1 MRIGIDVHAAERDGS
16 GNCTYIRG
24 LIEALLAQDFE
35 NEYILYIIDR
45 NHRFYRNIRRDARV
59 RLRPLPVENPLVRIP
74 LFLGRATHRDALDIL
89 HVQFIAPPRHR
100 GKLVATIHDL
110 GFLHLPRTFA
120 RFFVL
125 RSKIFIRR
133 TARRAAK
140 VITGSQFS
148 KTDISARYGLAPE
161 KIEVIPCGVSPRFGE
176 AQDTSRIQKT
186 LAKYQIRPPYIL
198 SVSRLN
204 PRKNLV
210 SLAGAFSRLKSELCL
225 PHQLVLAG
233 RADYKTAKT
242 IALIKK
248 AAGADILLTG
258 FVDDEDL
265 PALYQGAD
273 ISVYP
278 SLFEG
283 AGLPV
288 LEAMAAGVPVVA
300 SNTSSLPE
308 IVGDAAI
315 TVDPLSVDEIA
326 QAVRRLASD
335 QDLKEEFRRKGRL
348 RAADFSWDKAAQ
360 KTLKIYHEVYREA

>member
-1 MRIGIDVHAAERDGS
+1 MRIGIDVHAAEQDGS

-24 LIEALLAQDFE
+24 LVEALLSQDFE

-45 NHRFYRNIRRDARV
+45 NHRFYRNIRQDAKV
-59 RLRPLPVENPLVRIP
+59 RLRSLRVENPLVRIP
-74 LFLGRATHRDALDIL
+74 LFLGRATQRDSLDIL

-120 RFFVL
+120 RFFVW
-125 RSKIFIRR
+125 RSRMFIRQ
-133 TARRAAK
+133 TARRAARI
-140 VITGSQFS
+140 ITGSQFS
-148 KTDISARYGLAPE
+148 KTDIAARYGLAPG

-210 SLAGAFSRLKSELCL
+210 SLAGAFSRLKSELHL

-233 RADYKTAKT
+233 RSDYKTART
-242 IALIKK
+242 VALIKK
-248 AAGADILLTG
+248 AAGADILLAG

-273 ISVYP
+273 IFVYP

-288 LEAMAAGVPVVA
+288 LEAMAAGVPVIA
-300 SNTSSLPE
+300 SNTTSLPE
-308 IVGDAAI
+308 IVGDAGIAI
-315 TVDPLSVDEIA
+315 NPLSVDEIA
-326 QAVRRLASD
+326 QAIRRLATD
-335 QDLKEEFRRKGRL
+335 RELREECRRKGRA
-348 RAADFSWDKAAQ
+348 RAAGFTWDKAAQ
-360 KTLKIYHEVYREA
+360 KTLRIYQELFSGS

>member
-24 LIEALLAQDFE
+24 LVEALLAQDYE
-35 NEYILYIIDR
+35 NDYILYIIDR
-45 NHRFYRNIRRDARV
+45 NHRFYRNIRRDAKV
-59 RLRPLPVENPLVRIP
+59 RLRSLRVENPLIRIP
-74 LFLGRATHRDALDIL
+74 LFLGRATEREALDIL

-110 GFLHLPRTFA
+110 GFLHLPKTFS
-120 RFFVL
+120 RFFVF
-125 RSKIFIRR
+125 RSRLFIRR
-133 TARRAAK
+133 TAQRAAK

-148 KTDISARYGLAPE
+148 KTDIATRYGLAPE
-161 KIEVIPCGVSPRFGE
+161 KIEVIPCGVSPRFAE
-176 AQDTSRIQKT
+176 SLDPSRIQKT
-186 LAKYQIRPPYIL
+186 LAKYKIRPPYIL

-210 SLAGAFSRLKSELCL
+210 SLACAFSRLKSELRL
-225 PHQLVLAG
+225 PHQLVFAG
-233 RADYKTAKT
+233 RADYKTAET
-242 IALIKK
+242 VALIRK
-248 AAGADILLTG
+248 AAGTDIILTG
-258 FVDDEDL
+258 FVDDDDL

-273 ISVYP
+273 IFVYP

-300 SNTSSLPE
+300 SNASSLPE
-308 IVGDAAI
+308 TVGDAGL

-326 QAVRRLASD
+326 HAIGQLATD
-335 QDLKEEFRRKGRL
+335 RDLKENCRQKGQL
-348 RAADFSWDKAAQ
+348 RAAEFTWDKAAQ
-360 KTLKIYHEVYREA
+360 KILGIYQEVCREA

>member
-1 MRIGIDVHAAERDGS
+1 MRIGIDVHAAEQDGS

-24 LIEALLAQDFE
+24 LVEALLSQDLK

-45 NHRFYRNIRRDARV
+45 NHRFYRNIIRDARV
-59 RLRPLPVENPLVRIP
+59 RLRALPVENPLIRIP
-74 LFLGRATHRDALDIL
+74 LFLGRATHHDALDIL

-120 RFFVL
+120 RFFVF
-125 RSKIFIRR
+125 RSRIFIRQ

-140 VITGSQFS
+140 VITDSQFS
-148 KTDISARYGLAPE
+148 KTDISTRYGLAPD
-161 KIEVIPCGVSPRFGE
+161 KIEIIPCGVSPRFGE
-176 AQDTSRIQKT
+176 AQDPGRIQKT
-186 LAKYQIRPPYIL
+186 LAKYQIRQPYIL

-210 SLAGAFSRLKSELCL
+210 SLASAFSRLKSELDL

-233 RADYKTAKT
+233 RRDYKTART
-242 IALIKK
+242 MASIRK
-248 AAGADILLTG
+248 AAGLDAILTG
-258 FVDDEDL
+258 FVDDGDL

-273 ISVYP
+273 IFVYP

-288 LEAMAAGVPVVA
+288 LEAMAAGVPVIA

-308 IVGDAAI
+308 MLGDAGIA
-315 TVDPLSVDEIA
+315 VDPLSLEEIA
-326 QAVRRLASD
+326 QAVRLLVGNR
-335 QDLKEEFRRKGRL
+335 DLREEYRRKGRL
-348 RAADFSWDKAAQ
+348 RAAGFSWVTAAR
-360 KTLKIYHEVYREA
+360 KTLRIYQELMAES

>member
-1 MRIGIDVHAAERDGS
+1 MKIGIDVHAAERDGT

-24 LIEALLAQDFE
+24 LVEALLSQDFE
-35 NEYILYIIDR
+35 NDYILYLIDR
-45 NHRFYRNIRRDARV
+45 NHRFYRNIRQDARV
-59 RLRPLPVENPLVRIP
+59 RLRPLRAENPLVRIP
-74 LFLGRATHRDALDIL
+74 LFLGRATHRDSLDIL

-120 RFFVL
+120 RFFVF
-125 RSKIFIRR
+125 RSRMFIRQ
-133 TARRAAK
+133 TARRAARI
-140 VITGSQFS
+140 ITGSQFS
-148 KTDISARYGLAPE
+148 KTDISTRYGLAPE
-161 KIEVIPCGVSPRFGE
+161 KIEVIPYGVSPRFGE
-176 AQDTSRIQKT
+176 TQEPGRIQKT
-186 LAKYQIRPPYIL
+186 LAKYKIRPPYIL

-210 SLAGAFSRLKSELCL
+210 SLAGAFSQLKRELRL

-233 RADYKTAKT
+233 RGDYKTAKT
-242 IALIKK
+242 IALIRK
-248 AAGADILLTG
+248 AGGPDILLTG

-265 PALYQGAD
+265 PSLYQGAD
-273 ISVYP
+273 IFVYP

-288 LEAMAAGVPVVA
+288 LEAMAAGVPVIA

-308 IVGDAAI
+308 IVGDAGI
-315 TVDPLSVDEIA
+315 TIDPLSVDEII

-335 QDLKEEFRRKGRL
+335 RDLKEEYRRRGRV
-348 RAADFSWDKAAQ
+348 RAAEFSWDKAAQ
-360 KTLKIYHEVYREA
+360 KTLKIYQDLSREA

>member
-1 MRIGIDVHAAERDGS
+1 MRIGIDVHAAEQEGS

-24 LIEALLAQDFE
+24 LVEALLSQDFE
-35 NEYILYIIDR
+35 NEYILYVIDK
-45 NHRFYRNIRRDARV
+45 NHRFYKNISRDARV
-59 RLRPLPVENPLVRIP
+59 RIHSLPVENPLIRIP
-74 LFLGRATHRDALDIL
+74 LFLACATHRDALDIL

-110 GFLHLPRTFA
+110 GFLHMPRTFA
-120 RFFVL
+120 RFFVF
-125 RSKIFIRR
+125 RSRLFIRQ
-133 TARRAAK
+133 TARRSAK

-148 KTDISARYGLAPE
+148 KSDISARYGLAPE
-161 KIEVIPCGVSPRFGE
+161 KIAVIPCGVSSRFGE
-176 AQDTSRIQKT
+176 AHEPGRLQKT
-186 LAKYQIRPPYIL
+186 LAKHKIRQPYIL

-210 SLAGAFSRLKSELCL
+210 SLASAFSRLKSELNL

-233 RADYKTAKT
+233 RGDYETART
-242 IALIKK
+242 IASIRE
-248 AAGADILLTG
+248 AAGVDVILTG

-265 PALYQGAD
+265 PSLYQGAD
-273 ISVYP
+273 IFVYP

-288 LEAMAAGVPVVA
+288 LEAMAAGVPVIA

-308 IVGDAAI
+308 TVGDAGL

-326 QAVRRLASD
+326 QAIGRLATD
-335 QDLKEEFRRKGRL
+335 HDLKEECRRKGRL
-348 RAADFSWDKAAQ
+348 RAAEFSWVTPAR
-360 KTLKIYHEVYREA
+360 KTLRIYQELFPES

>member
-24 LIEALLAQDFE
+24 LVEALLAQDFD

-45 NHRFYRNIRRDARV
+45 SHRFYRNIRKDAKV
-59 RLRPLPVENPLVRIP
+59 KLRPLPVENTLIRIP
-74 LFLGRATHRDALDIL
+74 LFLGRATERDALDIL
-89 HVQFIAPPRHR
+89 HVQFIAPPRHK

-110 GFLHLPRTFA
+110 GFLHLPGTFSK
-120 RFFVL
+120 FFVF
-125 RSKIFIRR
+125 RSRLFIRR
-133 TARRAAK
+133 TARRAAR

-148 KTDISARYGLAPE
+148 KTDIATRYSLPPH
-161 KIEVIPCGVSPRFGE
+161 KIAVIPCGVSPRFSELLHPG
-176 AQDTSRIQKT
+176 RIQKT
-186 LAKYQIRPPYIL
+186 LDKYQVRPPYIL

-210 SLAGAFSRLKSELCL
+210 SLADAFGRLKRDLRL

-233 RADYKTAKT
+233 RPDFKTAKT
-242 IALIKK
+242 VALIRK
-248 AAGADILLTG
+248 AGGTDILLSG
-258 FVDDEDL
+258 FVEEEDL

-273 ISVYP
+273 IFVYP

-283 AGLPV
+283 VGLPV

-308 IVGDAAI
+308 TVGDAGL

-326 QAVRRLASD
+326 QAIIRLVTD
-335 QDLKEEFRRKGRL
+335 RDLREECRRKGRL
-348 RAADFSWDKAAQ
+348 RAAEFTWNKAAQ
-360 KTLKIYHEVYREA
+360 KTSEIYRELMCGH